1 MKLTYYGH
9 SCFKVEIKGKHILF
23 DPFITENEFAKHI
36 DINTIEADY
45 IFLTHGH
52 FDHILDA
59 EAIALRTNAK
69 IVANWE
75 VATWFNKKGIT
86 NYHPMNT
93 GGKWVFDFGTVK
105 CVNAV
110 HSSGLPD
117 GSYGGSP
124 IGFVVTS
131 QEGNF
136 YYSGDTALTMDM
148 QLIAAYTTLNFCV
161 FPIGDVFTMDATDA
175 IQAAKMVD
183 CTNIIGVHYDTFGYI
198 KIDKQKTIDL
208 FNSAALLLKVPGIGE
223 TIEL

>member
-93 GGKWVFDFGTVK
+93 GG
-105 CVNAV
+105 
-110 HSSGLPD
+110 SD
-117 GSYGGSP
+117 GRDKRKFLKS
-124 IGFVVTS
+124 
-131 QEGNF
+131 
-136 YYSGDTALTMDM
+136 
-148 QLIAAYTTLNFCV
+148 
-161 FPIGDVFTMDATDA
+161 
-175 IQAAKMVD
+175 K
-183 CTNIIGVHYDTFGYI
+183 I
-198 KIDKQKTIDL
+198 K
-208 FNSAALLLKVPGIGE
+208 F
-223 TIEL
+223 